1 MRHLPNTLSGLTIV
15 LFCHVAL
22 AEPPLQSGVADCD
35 RSVHGRACML
45 GWNFSG
51 DPRPHYRVQ
60 RLTTKPQQWVN
71 TEILSSDPYAT
82 GRPVE
87 GGNLYRVAACDDKAS
102 TRNCIYSSVQWAIE
116 RPTREE
122 MPDYLLDGNGVK
134 MVISKTDD
142 LLSQTDQYNVY
153 RLTQLLDEVADV
165 HLLPPMTKPRIS
177 NPDTVVLDESVTED
191 EMIFTSIYHNYE
203 MRRKAGHGRKPR
215 QSRRN

>member
-1 MRHLPNTLSGLTIV
+1 MRHLPNTLSALTAV
-15 LFCHVAL
+15 LICQFAF

-35 RSVHGRACML
+35 RNFHGRACML

-60 RLTTKPQQWVN
+60 RLNTKPQEWIN
-71 TEILSSDPYAT
+71 TEILNDDPYAN
-82 GRPVE
+82 GAPVD
-87 GGNLYRVAACDDKAS
+87 GGHLYRVAACDDKTATKNCVYS
-102 TRNCIYSSVQWAIE
+102 TVQWAIK

-153 RLTQLLDEVADV
+153 RLTQLLDDVADARS
-165 HLLPPMTKPRIS
+165 LPPMTKPRVS
-177 NPDTVVLDESVTED
+177 DQESPALDDSVTD
-191 EMIFTSIYHNYE
+191 DDMIFASIYHNYQI
-203 MRRKAGHGRKPR
+203 RRKSGHGRKKR
-215 QSRRN
+215 QGRRD